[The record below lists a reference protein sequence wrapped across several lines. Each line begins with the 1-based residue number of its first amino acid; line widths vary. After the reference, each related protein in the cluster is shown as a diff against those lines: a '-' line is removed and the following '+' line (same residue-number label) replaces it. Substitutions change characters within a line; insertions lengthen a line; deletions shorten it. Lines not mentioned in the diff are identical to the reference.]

1 MSDNTQWKS
10 TLNEYLKQG
19 EPDQIEKTEIWK
31 TAIGLQDVDGLKTSD
46 YLLDTAR
53 ENIEGKIDIDTAG
66 IGISNSPFEDHSWY
80 FRNAPVR
87 ANYNNFDQDIYETT
101 EYPERFFSNIILNTH
116 YELHNADLC
125 IKGKQ

>member
-101 EYPERFFSNIILNTH
+101 EYPERFFSSIILNTD
-116 YELHNADLC
+116 YELHNADLR